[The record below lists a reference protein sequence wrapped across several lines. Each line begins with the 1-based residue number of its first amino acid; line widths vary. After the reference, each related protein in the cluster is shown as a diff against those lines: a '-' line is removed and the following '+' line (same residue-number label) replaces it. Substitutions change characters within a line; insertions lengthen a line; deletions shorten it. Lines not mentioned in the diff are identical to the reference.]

1 MVPNLQG
8 DWSLGWSPLLCH
20 AQPGSSLSTPLGLG
34 PQPGSSLSHA
44 PAAMCSYRAADMQ
57 PSTASEAMAEVP
69 LPEGSLSGPPTQQ
82 TLC

>member
-8 DWSLGWSPLLCH
+8 DWSLGWMP
-20 AQPGSSLSTPLGLG
+20 PGPIHLRTPLGLG

-44 PAAMCSYRAADMQ
+44 PAAMCSYQAADMQ